1 MRRLEDA
8 GKKTTK
14 KKSEKKTLD
23 NHLHS
28 HPLPLLASYIVET
41 FNFKPSNVCMCKG
54 SAEERERSNTWWTW
68 LDTQCGNDESTEK
81 MKFKFHPR
89 HHVVDDDK
97 NGTRLEL
104 SSTSTDPA
112 HRLSEAKLPP
122 LLVLLSRLLYLF
134 LQSTLFR
141 RKSSSSSQ
149 NRVEAARK
157 YQQQD
162 ERGERTRTKNILHLR
177 RRPKTSCYLVEIC
190 KVFVKTFSSRFMTT
204 FKHSLGRIEG
214 TAKRPS
220 FLLQIIFIRSLSLAS
235 AILFSCAPCRNYVEH
250 LSELLRSSFVVAAV
264 IWKPLHDFKTGEE
277 KKHFFYNFFLLFLM
291 KTKLNQNSL
300 TAERKRTRR
309 KNWTK
314 KDIK

>member
-8 GKKTTK
+8 GKQTTK

-220 FLLQIIFIRSLSLAS
+220 FLLQIIFIRSLSLSLA
-235 AILFSCAPCRNYVEH
+235 LFYFRVRRAEIMSSIYRSCSDRRLLLLQWFESHSTTSRRARKKNIFSTIFFSYF
-250 LSELLRSSFVVAAV
+250 LWKQNWIKTLWRQSERELGGR
-264 IWKPLHDFKTGEE
+264 IGR
-277 KKHFFYNFFLLFLM
+277 KK
-291 KTKLNQNSL
+291 
-300 TAERKRTRR
+300 
-309 KNWTK
+309 
-314 KDIK
+314 I